1 MLGAIKRFFV
11 YRFDPCHNF
20 LQQGL
25 RTALAVFLSILLYRS
40 LSAYP
45 EHYWVVL
52 AATFIMQ
59 TRVGKLSFTP
69 HLSVL
74 ACGILSALVAWLMIT
89 LQPWLFISAP
99 VFALLAMAFVYYSR
113 KGHEA
118 TVRAFFI
125 LLYAVMSLGLPLLPG
140 GSGLQRVSFMLLGTV
155 CALIASFTFRKN
167 PILYFQRLLNVYRHN
182 IAELIM
188 LELRTMA
195 TNTSAE
201 KRLHE
206 LRNRLL
212 RQERELLTLAKPFSD
227 NANYIKGLRA
237 FAIDIGNLR
246 FFELDDKTALA
257 HGLYTILKPRLKQFT
272 QTTIPLGP
280 LAESKNTS
288 ELLNVFEQRDI
299 ALQKLGGAADE

>member
-1 MLGAIKRFFV
+1 MLGAVKRFFV
-11 YRFDPCHNF
+11 YRFDPCHSF

-25 RTALAVFLSILLYRS
+25 RTALAVSLSILLYRS
-40 LSAYP
+40 LWAYP

-69 HLSVL
+69 HLSVII
-74 ACGILSALVAWLMIT
+74 CGILSALIAWLMIT
-89 LQPWLFISAP
+89 LRPWLLISAP

-113 KGHEA
+113 KGHES
-118 TVRAFFI
+118 TVRAFFV
-125 LLYAVMSLGLPLLPG
+125 LLYAVISLGLPLLPG
-140 GSGLQRVSFMLLGTV
+140 GSGLQRFSFMLLGTA

-167 PILYFQRLLNVYRHN
+167 PALYFQRLLKVYRHN

-195 TNTSAE
+195 SKTSAE

-227 NANYIKGLRA
+227 SAAYIKGLRA

-246 FFELDDKTALA
+246 FFELDDKTTLA
-257 HGLYTILKPRLKQFT
+257 HGLYTSLKPRLAQFT
-272 QTTIPLGP
+272 QTRIPLGP
-280 LAESKNTS
+280 LTETEATHRLIN
-288 ELLNVFEQRDI
+288 LFEQRDI
-299 ALQKLGGAADE
+299 ALQALGASIDE